1 VTHAIRLVSSTL
13 FAAIILAAPAF
24 AQAPTP
30 SKAKALAADATKP
43 VAPPVAAKPAPT
55 AVAAKPAPIHRAL
68 VSTSPNPTV
77 DEGTV
82 QRISAAML
90 SYSVLEVQGG
100 WPTLPASVAKLAPGA
115 KGPEVALLRQRLAIT
130 EDLPSDRIEGDVYDE
145 TVVAAVKFF
154 QGRHGLEETGA
165 IGPKTLAALNV
176 PVTKRLRQLGASL
189 DRLAAMD
196 IAFGQRYVI
205 VNLPAAFAEAI
216 EGDKVVRRY
225 VVQVGRP
232 ERPSPTLTTNITTVN
247 LNPTWTVP
255 LGILKKDV
263 IPRMRKDPSYAA
275 RMHMKV
281 LDGAGREVDAASVDW
296 NSDHAPNFTIR
307 QDSGNWNALGS
318 VRIDMPN
325 PHSVYMHDTNHKE
338 FFSADYRFQSSG
350 CTRVEDPRALATWLL
365 ADNPG
370 WGRKEIDAA
379 IAKGERMDV
388 RLGHKVPVA
397 WVYLTGWA
405 TRDNVIHFRDDIYGH
420 DEKPTLV
427 ADARPQVASA
437 ARANGFVL
445 QSADVRPAEVKS
457 VSFLDSQ

>member
-13 FAAIILAAPAF
+13 FAAIILATPAF
-24 AQAPTP
+24 AQAPTTP
-30 SKAKALAADATKP
+30 PKAKAPA
-43 VAPPVAAKPAPT
+43 PVAAKPAPT
-55 AVAAKPAPIHRAL
+55 AVAAKPAPTHRAL

-82 QRISAAML
+82 QRISQAML

-100 WPTLPASVAKLAPGA
+100 WPTLPASAAKLAPGA
-115 KGPEVALLRQRLAIT
+115 KGPDVALLRQRLAIT
-130 EDLPSDRIEGDVYDE
+130 EDLASDKAEGDVYDDA
-145 TVVAAVKFF
+145 VVAAVKFF
-154 QGRHGLEETGA
+154 QGRHGLEETGT

-176 PVTKRLRQLGASL
+176 PVTKRLRQLAASL

-225 VVQVGRP
+225 VVVVGKTD
-232 ERPSPTLTTNITTVN
+232 RPSPTLTTSITTVN

-255 LGILKKDV
+255 LSIMKKD
-263 IPRMRKDPSYAA
+263 IITKMRKDPSYVD
-275 RMHMKV
+275 RMHMRV
-281 LDGAGREVDAASVDW
+281 LDGSGHEIDAKSVDW
-296 NSDHAPNFTIR
+296 NSDRAPNFTIR

-325 PHSVYMHDTNHKE
+325 PYSVYMHDTSHKE

-350 CTRVEDPRALATWLL
+350 CTRVEDPRALAAWLL

-379 IAKGERMDV
+379 IAKSERMDV
-388 RLGHKVPVA
+388 RLTHKVPVA

-405 TRDNVIHFRDDIYGH
+405 TRDNVIHFRDDVYGH

-445 QSADVRPAEVKS
+445 QSADVRPAPVKQ